1 MKLRVTNILL
11 LMEIGDANSWIR
23 RCHWNFQMFVGWTTH
38 GFLVFHVGGFRWVQ
52 HAPLECGNH
61 FPILLRKKG
70 CSSIPVAFP
79 ATGELG
85 ARDSAGSDKVHDIL
99 ISCVDG
105 DDQLTSDDLADM
117 CVATLGGEL
126 LDPGSAVSDQV
137 ENMSHLQICWQFLGY
152 IADVKSVK
160 EYHRECRSV
169 GEPITSRGITLGSF
183 DADGKAVTVMSI
195 HPALLGPM
203 NEALLGPRVDGT
215 QFVRTTVDIMAP
227 KGRGRGTQASR
238 RGTQASSRGA
248 SSSTSLPVVA
258 PRLPDLLE
266 GIEGDDDLADFV
278 VVSTPT

>member
-169 GEPITSRGITLGSF
+169 GEPITSRSITLGSF
-183 DADGKAVTVMSI
+183 DADGKAMTVMSI
-195 HPALLGPM
+195 HPALVGPM
-203 NEALLGPRVDGT
+203 NEALLGPRVFLCG
-215 QFVRTTVDIMAP
+215 TVDHVAP
-227 KGRGRGTQASR
+227 RGRGRGTQASR
-238 RGTQASSRGA
+238 RGTPASSRGA

-266 GIEGDDDLADFV
+266 GIEGDDDLADYV